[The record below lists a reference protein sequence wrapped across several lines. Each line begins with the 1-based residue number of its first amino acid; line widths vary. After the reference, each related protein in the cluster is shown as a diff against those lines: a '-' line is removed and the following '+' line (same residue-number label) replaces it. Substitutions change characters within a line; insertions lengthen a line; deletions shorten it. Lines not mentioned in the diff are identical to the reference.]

1 LIPAAPTGNN
11 NSHKVTV
18 LLYFVVIEYVATAMG
33 IIAGA
38 AGGIAYVYR
47 RGHSDGI
54 DNACELRIKEDIRVV
69 KEEIIS
75 IKESW
80 ELAHNEL
87 NKKIDNIKGSQ
98 DIILDLFKHNITPK

>member
-1 LIPAAPTGNN
+1 
-11 NSHKVTV
+11 VV
-18 LLYFVVIEYVATAMG
+18 LEYVATGLG
-33 IIAGA
+33 IIAGIVS
-38 AGGIAYVYR
+38 GILFIYR
-47 RGHSDGI
+47 RGHNAGMDS
-54 DNACELRIKEDIRVV
+54 ACELRIKEDIRVV

>member
-1 LIPAAPTGNN
+1 MLQQLWESLQEPQEALLTFTG
-11 NSHKVTV
+11 V
-18 LLYFVVIEYVATAMG
+18 
-33 IIAGA
+33 
-38 AGGIAYVYR
+38 
-47 RGHSDGI
+47 